1 MAAAEDCDIRR
12 VLITQMGLVQI
23 VEEAPAVKAERIC
36 VTHFVS
42 ISACPKELISQLV
55 NWIRC
60 SFFLLFFFLP
70 DVSQGSCGE
79 GLKNGYL
86 LTGF

>member
-1 MAAAEDCDIRR
+1 
-12 VLITQMGLVQI
+12 MGLVQI
-23 VEEAPAVKAERIC
+23 VEEAPAVIAERIC

-55 NWIRC
+55 NWIRYYFC
-60 SFFLLFFFLP
+60 FFFPP

-79 GLKNGYL
+79 GMKNGYL